1 MLGLKP
7 ERFDLDEYATQ
18 PVTVCG
24 KTFMADQS
32 GVLYWPGEG
41 TLIVADLHLEK
52 GSYYAAGGRQM
63 LPPYDTRDT
72 LLRLAK
78 AIDKFDADRV
88 IALGDSFHDG
98 EACVR
103 MSEDDLT
110 ILNIMQ
116 EDRAWVWIAG
126 NHDPAIDDGVGGTVA
141 PEITIEGLSFRH
153 QPFAGRAT
161 HEIAAHMHPMAR
173 LSIYGHTI
181 RRACFVGN
189 ARRLVL
195 PAFGALTGGLNV
207 LDTAFDPLFGVDGFY
222 VLMLG
227 DEGLYPV
234 PTRRLRGD

>member
-18 PVTVCG
+18 PLSVCG
-24 KTFMADQS
+24 KRFVADQS
-32 GVLYWPGEG
+32 GVLFWPGER

-52 GSYYAAGGRQM
+52 GSFYAAGGRQM

-72 LLRLAK
+72 LLRLAR

-88 IALGDSFHDG
+88 IALGDSFHDDDG
-98 EACVR
+98 ATR
-103 MSEDDLT
+103 MSADDLT
-110 ILNIMQ
+110 ILKIMQ
-116 EDRAWVWIAG
+116 EDRDWIWLAG
-126 NHDPAIDDGVGGTVA
+126 NHDPAASDRVGGTA
-141 PEITIEGLSFRH
+141 SEEIAIEGLTFRH
-153 QPFAGRAT
+153 APFAGRAT
-161 HEIAAHMHPMAR
+161 HEIAGHLHPAAR

-189 ARRLVL
+189 GRRLVL

-207 LDTAFDPLFGVDGFY
+207 LDAAFDPLFGADGFA